1 MLDIGARTIGVVV
14 YQHVKQ
20 VDSKIFPFGS
30 DNITN
35 DIVAGLKCNIK
46 VAEKIKEEF
55 GVALSKGVSSKDK
68 INLSTFDENDDR
80 NIQKKYIAEIIEA
93 RVREMFKVINDELSL
108 IGIEE
113 NLPAGVVI
121 TGGGSKMPGMMD
133 VVREELKLPVQIGIP
148 DTSIFDSM
156 DSKIS
161 SKVEDPEMSV
171 PIGMILNKLDIMNDY
186 GVPRISG
193 GDLKSDSDVKK
204 KLKSLFK
211 LISIIE

>member
-1 MLDIGARTIGVVV
+1 
-14 YQHVKQ
+14 
-20 VDSKIFPFGS
+20 
-30 DNITN
+30 
-35 DIVAGLKCNIK
+35 
-46 VAEKIKEEF
+46 
-55 GVALSKGVSSKDK
+55 
-68 INLSTFDENDDR
+68 
-80 NIQKKYIAEIIEA
+80 
-93 RVREMFKVINDELSL
+93 
-108 IGIEE
+108 
-113 NLPAGVVI
+113 
-121 TGGGSKMPGMMD
+121 MPGMMD